1 MDMTTILIAIILIT
15 FVSFLG
21 IVIAFFI
28 IRKKNQSNQSVAIQ
42 KAMSQAG
49 KAVHSSSAFY
59 QKIYL
64 TMATMPI
71 LKRYVF
77 KIRRRLEL
85 LDNDDE
91 YTVREHTGR
100 IALKGTV
107 ITAIAA
113 IGLAWITREDLF
125 MMLVSLTGVLV
136 VVENLTDMMVNKIE
150 DKLLKQQLELFSE
163 VRHAF
168 HETNMVEEAIYE
180 ASLLEDYEVTL
191 QADRIYEIMISA
203 DPEMELEKYY
213 DVAPNRFLKAF
224 AGVSYLTK
232 EFGDR
237 KVGEISLY
245 LKNMNNITQELQLE
259 ILKRD
264 KIDYLFQSLSYIVLA
279 PILLI
284 IPLKNWAIGAFESTR
299 NFYEG
304 KWGFTIQIVI
314 LVLIFICYALLKKVK
329 ENNDRIKIDI
339 QKEKPWQ
346 ERVYRTPI
354 IEQFIDNLMP
364 GTTKREYVKLRNLLK
379 ETNSNLK
386 MEWLY
391 VNRVVYAI
399 LGFICT
405 LLLCFQL
412 HNIAKDSIL
421 TGITKEENVFGQ
433 MQEEDKQAGEALTIY
448 DTYIINML
456 EKDSEIEKSI
466 RNDTKEL
473 AIRKIANRIRVANV
487 TASIDEESVKS
498 DADRIYKKFVGIEP
512 RLSPKKSSIQKAIFD
527 SHITY
532 TRDDYVEKL
541 TNWIYNEVTSRSEN
555 LRTVTLQDFID
566 GITEIS
572 NVPLTEEQIQS
583 NATRIYEKLVILSNE
598 YLKWT
603 ELVLAFLIGYI
614 MYHVPVIV
622 LTFQKKMRSM
632 EMEDEVMQFQTII
645 LMLMYIERVS
655 VEYIIEWLERFSN
668 IFKEPLATCL
678 NNYESGAWQAL
689 EQLKEDAPFKPFVR
703 IVESLQSAVEN
714 VKLTDAFDELET
726 ERNFFQEKRK
736 EANERLIKKKA
747 AIGKAIGF
755 TPMVVLFVGYLILP
769 LVYVSVVDMMSYFTQ
784 MGSMM

>member
-1 MDMTTILIAIILIT
+1 MDMTTFLIAMIL
-15 FVSFLG
+15 FSLVSFIAVL
-21 IVIAFFI
+21 IAFLVL
-28 IRKKNQSNQSVAIQ
+28 RKKNQSSSSAALRR
-42 KAMSQAG
+42 AMNQAG
-49 KAVHSSSAFY
+49 KVTNSSTAFY
-59 QKIYL
+59 QRIYL
-64 TMATMPI
+64 AMANMPI
-71 LKRYVF
+71 LKRYVY

-91 YTVREHTGR
+91 YTVREHTGK
-100 IALKGTV
+100 IALKGLIFTV
-107 ITAIAA
+107 VAA

-125 MMLVSLTGVLV
+125 MMLVSLIGVLV

-150 DKLLKQQLELFSE
+150 DRLLKQQLELFSE

-191 QADRIYEIMISA
+191 QADRIYEIMIAA

-279 PILLI
+279 PIIFI
-284 IPLKNWAIGAFESTR
+284 IPLKKWAISSFEATR
-299 NFYEG
+299 GFYEG
-304 KWGFTIQIVI
+304 KWGFTFQIII
-314 LVLIFICYALLKKVK
+314 LILIFMCYALLKKVK
-329 ENNDRIKIDI
+329 ENNDRIKVNI
-339 QKEKPWQ
+339 QKETPWQ
-346 ERVYRTPI
+346 ERIYHTPI

-379 ETNSNLK
+379 ETGSNQK

-391 VNRVVYAI
+391 VNRVVYSI
-399 LGFICT
+399 LGFFGT
-405 LLLCFQL
+405 LILASQL
-412 HNIAKDSIL
+412 HSMAIDEVL
-421 TGITKEENVFGQ
+421 TGATKTEIVFGQ
-433 MQEEDKQAGEALTIY
+433 MSDEDLGAANALTSY
-448 DTYIINML
+448 DTGTINFLM
-456 EKDSEIEKSI
+456 EDNAIMK
-466 RNDTKEL
+466 
-473 AIRKIANRIRVANV
+473 AIRE
-487 TASIDEESVKS
+487 DEEQEAIKKIKVAIRDYNSKVKLDTERVKA
-498 DADRIYKKFVGIEP
+498 DAQIIYNKLIAKEGIGK
-512 RLSPKKSSIQKAIFD
+512 PKKAAIQNAILD
-527 SHITY
+527 SHINF

-541 TNWIYNEVTSRSEN
+541 SNYVYNTAMN
-555 LRTVTLQDFID
+555 KTVQVVELEDFVK
-566 GITEIS
+566 GIKELESVEMTD
-572 NVPLTEEQIQS
+572 EQITA
-583 NATRIYEKLVILSNE
+583 NAKRIYSKLQILANE
-598 YLKWT
+598 YLKWI
-603 ELVLAFLIGYI
+603 EVVLAFLIAYI

-622 LTFQKKMRSM
+622 LKFQRKMRAM

-655 VEYIIEWLERFSN
+655 VEYIIEWLERFSS
-668 IFKEPLATCL
+668 IFKEPLSTCL
-678 NNYESGAWQAL
+678 NNYESGAWEAL
-689 EQLKEDAPFKPFVR
+689 EQLKEDAPYKPFVR

-755 TPMVVLFVGYLILP
+755 TPMVALFVGYLIVP
-769 LVYVSVVDMMSYFTQ
+769 LVYVSVVDMMTYFTQ

>member
-1 MDMTTILIAIILIT
+1 MDMTTVLIAIMGFT
-15 FVSFLG
+15 FISFLG
-21 IVIAFFI
+21 IVIAFI
-28 IRKKNQSNQSVAIQ
+28 VLRKKNQSNSSSAIQ
-42 KAMSQAG
+42 RVMSQAG
-49 KAVHSSSAFY
+49 KTANSSTAFY

-64 TMATMPI
+64 AMAGIPI
-71 LKRYVF
+71 INRYVY

-91 YTVREHTGR
+91 YTVREHTGK
-100 IALKGTV
+100 IALKGTFFTTV
-107 ITAIAA
+107 AA
-113 IGLAWITREDLF
+113 IVLAYITREDLF
-125 MMLVSLTGVLV
+125 MMIVSLTGVLV

-180 ASLLEDYEVTL
+180 ASLLEDYEVTF

-203 DPEMELEKYY
+203 EPEIELEKYY

-237 KVGEISLY
+237 RVGEISLY

-284 IPLKNWAIGAFESTR
+284 IPLKNWAIGSFESTR
-299 NFYEG
+299 GFYEG
-304 KWGFTIQIVI
+304 KWGFAFQIII
-314 LVLIFICYALLKKVK
+314 LILIFLCYALLKKVK
-329 ENNDRIKIDI
+329 ENNDRIRIDI
-339 QKEKPWQ
+339 QKDKPWQ
-346 ERVYRTPI
+346 ERIYRTPI

-364 GTTKREYVKLRNLLK
+364 GVSKREYVKLRNLLK
-379 ETNSNLK
+379 ETGSNVK

-391 VNRVVYAI
+391 VNRVVYAV
-399 LGFICT
+399 LGFFAA
-405 LLLCFQL
+405 LLMAFQL
-412 HNIAKDSIL
+412 HNIAVTEVL
-421 TGITKEENVFGQ
+421 TGATKEQAIFGS
-433 MQEEDKQAGEALTIY
+433 MSDDEMKNANALTTY
-448 DTYIINML
+448 DTGLINNLLEDNIIV
-456 EKDSEIEKSI
+456 KSV
-466 RNDTKEL
+466 RNDTKEV
-473 AIRKIANRIRVANV
+473 AISKIAFQVR
-487 TASIDEESVKS
+487 
-498 DADRIYKKFVGIEP
+498 
-512 RLSPKKSSIQKAIFD
+512 RLSNSISKEQIKIDAQKIYDGILRLSLDNMPSKSEIQTAVLE
-527 SHITY
+527 SHINFS
-532 TRDDYVEKL
+532 RDDYVVRV
-541 TNWIYNEVTSRSEN
+541 TDMIYTAANEDDG
-555 LRTVTLQDFID
+555 TLKMEYIID
-566 GITEIS
+566 AVTEI
-572 NVPLTEEQIQS
+572 NNIPLTDEQVQA
-583 NATRIYEKLVILSNE
+583 NATRIYDKLVILTNE
-598 YLKWT
+598 YLKWV
-603 ELVLAFLIGYI
+603 ELVIAFLIGYI
-614 MYHVPVIV
+614 MYHIPVIV
-622 LTFQKKMRSM
+622 LRFQRKMRQM

-655 VEYIIEWLERFSN
+655 VEYIIEWLERFAH
-668 IFKEPLATCL
+668 IFKEPLSTCL

-689 EQLKEDAPFKPFVR
+689 EQLKEDVPYKPFVR

-747 AIGKAIGF
+747 AIGKVIGF
-755 TPMVVLFVGYLILP
+755 TPMVALFVGYLIVP
-769 LVYVSVVDMMSYFTQ
+769 LVFVSVTDMLTYFTQ
-784 MGSMM
+784 MGSML